1 MIHFDFCIFFRWIGE
16 EPPTRQWYTCFTIES
31 CTMKVRRLSDL
42 DVPGCDHRG
51 GVVECHSKRRET
63 ETELLHSDP
72 VGWWFV
78 RNFPKQSVRGQNSG
92 LHETI
97 RIYSL
102 IIFFKHRHSIARQ
115 KLSQIH
121 AVLSHRSSFSC
132 NFMPSWTFE
141 ISGALLLVPYGSF
154 TNRVSGSAIFLRV
167 C

>member
-1 MIHFDFCIFFRWIGE
+1 MIHFDFCIFFRWVGE

-42 DVPGCDHRG
+42 DLPGCDHRG

-78 RNFPKQSVRGQNSG
+78 RNFPKQIVRGQNSG

-102 IIFFKHRHSIARQ
+102 IIFFKHRHSIAIARQ
-115 KLSQIH
+115 NYLK
-121 AVLSHRSSFSC
+121 
-132 NFMPSWTFE
+132 FMPCLVTVRHFLA
-141 ISGALLLVPYGSF
+141 ISCLPGPSKFRVPYSW
-154 TNRVSGSAIFLRV
+154 FLY
-167 C
+167 